1 MSLSQLPTELWILI
15 CTDSDLE
22 AEDRRSL
29 PLVCWRFRH
38 ICAPSILYDVAF
50 SCTKRGLEGL
60 QELAQ
65 SECRQYVEYLSYYMP
80 PFLKPAVQQ
89 AEQTEQTL
97 VSTRILDEEHDDA
110 EATLLAEV
118 KKIIHQRSEEDRF
131 IMENG
136 IDIAAL
142 SLALR
147 SLPNLSDLY
156 LTFRKFDSGER
167 DPVSHKLD
175 VFVAQKDTLEY
186 HLPVLAQAI
195 SQARAAG
202 RRFSSIRLVG
212 VRLSQMRG
220 HQVLGDDEPSRVKLR
235 GYVKQI
241 LEDVDC
247 AMLSLC
253 GDIINLCER
262 TPLGLREI
270 HILNTVVDYET
281 LRSFLEHNIS
291 TLRRIKYYLVQLH
304 NEPDD
309 ESRWLRAGFF
319 SKILHSVRS
328 TSSPRTCIWRQCK
341 EDINWTFTRVDHK
354 PE

>member
-1 MSLSQLPTELWILI
+1 MHE
-15 CTDSDLE
+15 
-22 AEDRRSL
+22 
-29 PLVCWRFRH
+29 
-38 ICAPSILYDVAF
+38 
-50 SCTKRGLEGL
+50 RGLEGL

-65 SECRQYVEYLSYYMP
+65 SKCRQYVEYLSYYMP
-80 PFLKPAVQQ
+80 PFLKPAVEQV
-89 AEQTEQTL
+89 EQTEQTL

-118 KKIIHQRSEEDRF
+118 KKIIHQRSEEDRY
-131 IMENG
+131 IMESG
-136 IDIAAL
+136 IDLAAL

-167 DPVSHKLD
+167 DPMSRKLD
-175 VFVAQKDTLEY
+175 DFVAQKETLEY
-186 HLPVLAQAI
+186 HLPILAQAI

-212 VRLSQMRG
+212 VRLLQVRG
-220 HQVLGDDEPSRVKLR
+220 HEVLGDDEPSRVKLR
-235 GYVKQI
+235 DYVKQI
-241 LEDVDC
+241 IEDVDC

-291 TLRRIKYYLVQLH
+291 TLRRIEYYFIQLKSQP
-304 NEPDD
+304 ED
-309 ESRWLRAGFF
+309 ENQWLKAGFF
-319 SKILHSVRS
+319 SKMLHSFDS
-328 TSSPRTCIWRQCK
+328 TSSSRTCIWRQRK
-341 EDINWTFTRVDHK
+341 EDINWTFTRVDHD
-354 PE
+354 PG